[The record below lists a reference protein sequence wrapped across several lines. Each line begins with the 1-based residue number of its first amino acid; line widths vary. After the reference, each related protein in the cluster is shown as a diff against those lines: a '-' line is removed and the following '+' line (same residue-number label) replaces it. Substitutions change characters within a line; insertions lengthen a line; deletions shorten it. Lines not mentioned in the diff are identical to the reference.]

1 MSTIADLAAGTL
13 PMAIPAA
20 SMQSVR
26 AQLGAVPGGAIDEP
40 VAIDANGILIV
51 PIHGLL
57 VRRPA
62 MAQELRAMGLAA
74 VAYAEICDFVKDTAP
89 TPLILDINSFG
100 GMVAGLEK
108 CINTLWDNRHRI
120 RAAAIT
126 DAGTSAAYFLA
137 GASGC
142 KIYAADA
149 DTLIGGI
156 GIIIDGGAQMD
167 SVGDTRSAYKNTA
180 APLAQQETA
189 EHYAGRLYP
198 LLTRARGDD
207 YTRLAGRVV
216 AAGQDDAGFLIDGI
230 GEITID
236 DN

>member
-1 MSTIADLAAGTL
+1 MSTIADLASGAFPL
-13 PMAIPAA
+13 AMPASSITA
-20 SMQSVR
+20 MR
-26 AQLGAVPGGAIDEP
+26 EQLAAAPGGVLDEP
-40 VAIDANGILIV
+40 TAINADGILIL
-51 PIHGLL
+51 PIYGIL
-57 VRRPA
+57 VKAPA
-62 MAQELRAMGLAA
+62 MATDLRMMGLQAT
-74 VAYAEICDFVKDTAP
+74 AYAEISDFIKDTAP

-126 DAGTSAAYFLA
+126 DAGTSAAYFLG

-142 KIYAADA
+142 KIYANDA
-149 DTLIGGI
+149 DCLIGGC
-156 GIIIDGGAQMD
+156 GIIIDGGAPVD

-180 APLAQQETA
+180 APLAKQETA

-207 YTRLAGRVV
+207 YTRLAGRVI
-216 AAGQDDAGFLIDGI
+216 AAGQDEQGYLIDGI
-230 GEITID
+230 GDIYID
-236 DN
+236 N